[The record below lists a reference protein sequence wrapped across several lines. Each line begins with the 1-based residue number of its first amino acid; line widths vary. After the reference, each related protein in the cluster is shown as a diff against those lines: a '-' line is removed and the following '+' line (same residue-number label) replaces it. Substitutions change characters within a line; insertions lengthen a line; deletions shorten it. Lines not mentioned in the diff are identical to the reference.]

1 MENTAWVRIV
11 RGSVASRSEIYIG
24 KETAAAI
31 ATVGSPRQ
39 VQPPRGVREVEK
51 KPEGAEHVPLHP
63 DETMSR
69 ARVRVE
75 QLETAMKA
83 VDADDPALPELQEVL
98 KKVQSQAKVPSIESR
113 LKVAEEYLARKEEA
127 PTGRGTDF
135 GSGSRRPRSFPSRS
149 DSGGEE
155 SDQVA

>member
-11 RGSVASRSEIYIG
+11 RGAWPRAAKFTSA
-24 KETAAAI
+24 KKPLAAAI
-31 ATVGSPRQ
+31 ATVGGPRQ
-39 VQPPRGVREVEK
+39 GQPPRGVREVEK

-69 ARVRVE
+69 IRVRVE

-83 VDADDPALPELQEVL
+83 VDADDLASPALQEVL
-98 KKVQSQAKVPSIESR
+98 KKVQSQAESR

-127 PTGRGTDF
+127 PTGGGTDF

-149 DSGGEE
+149 DRGGEE
-155 SDQVA
+155 SHQVA